1 MIGMKN
7 TKIIFIV
14 GILII
19 ATVLPIIKADVGE
32 QPENKQNDLLYYE
45 YSDENELDITFHLS
59 ELQEHQVITEMGNFI
74 QFKIQNA
81 GFFGEIGSP
90 ELPVVTK
97 TVAVS
102 TLQCSLE
109 IITTHVQETRPTQRI
124 YPVQNPQSDDE
135 NEGQSDFIYNE
146 SAYQRNDY
154 FPEQLVEILNSG
166 NIRDIPYIKIRFNP
180 IQYNPYQ
187 QMVTIY
193 DTITIKLMFSPNESL
208 VVEPDYEQKPFYP
221 FYENVFENWPGFI
234 SNTVFQQQVGSKDIG
249 CDYLII
255 THPNYYSQ
263 ARELAEWKHTTG
275 LLPKIVNVTDI
286 GTTYQQI
293 RQYLI
298 NAYSTWTPRP
308 SYVLLIGDA
317 EFVPTTY
324 VNGVA
329 TDLWYAAVDGS
340 DYYPDLFIG
349 RIPADT
355 ADQAEVMVQKTLTY
369 EQTPPTLP
377 SFYENFVVAAYFQD
391 DDTNGYEDR
400 RFVLTS
406 EEVRDYLLSQGYE
419 GQRIY
424 CTDSSVNPTHYNN
437 DYYADGEPLPPELL
451 RPTFA
456 WDGDANDIINAIQA
470 GIFILNHRDHGM
482 ETGWGDPYFT
492 TDDFDS
498 FSNGDLLPVVFSL
511 NCLTGAFDTGECF
524 CEEFLR
530 KDDGGAV
537 GVFGATDVSYSGYND
552 YLCRGCYDALWP
564 EFDPLV
570 GDNISLY
577 TLGEILNYGKAF
589 MADTWGDPWDLEE
602 YEFELF
608 HCFGDPSLDM
618 YTAVPETLQVTSAFV
633 SEMIQVTVQGNGVPI
648 QGARVCIRQDTG
660 FYRTGITDTN
670 GVIQFNKTGASTNEA
685 VSLVVTAHNYL
696 FYSDSFMLNQK
707 PQKPNRPTGSTEGK
721 PNVEYMYKTSTID
734 LDGDTL
740 SYNFSWGDGTYSGWI
755 GPYASGAEAFARHA
769 WAEQGTYNITVK
781 AKDVKGDESDWSDP
795 LTIAMPLEY
804 YLSHPI
810 LQWIYQIILHR
821 FPFLGA
827 FLEKIAMDIT

>member
-1 MIGMKN
+1 MKN

-19 ATVLPIIKADVGE
+19 ATVLPIIKADVDV

-59 ELQEHQVITEMGNFI
+59 ELQEHQVITEMGNFM
-74 QFKIQNA
+74 QYKIQNA

-102 TLQCSLE
+102 TLHCSLE
-109 IITTHVQETRPTQRI
+109 IITIHVQATRPTQRI

-187 QMVTIY
+187 QMITIY

-208 VVEPDYEQKPFYP
+208 VVEPDYEKKPFYP

-234 SNTVFQQQVGSKDIG
+234 SNTVLQQQAGSKDIG

-263 ARELAEWKHTTG
+263 ARELAEWKHATG

-369 EQTPPTLP
+369 ERTPPTLP
-377 SFYENFVVAAYFQD
+377 SFYKNFVVAAYFQD

-406 EEVRDYLLSQGYE
+406 EEIRDYLLSQGYE

-570 GDNISLY
+570 GDNISLN

-589 MADTWGDPWDLEE
+589 MADTWGDPWDLEQ

-633 SEMIQVTVQGNGVPI
+633 SEMIQVTVQGNGAPI

-685 VSLVVTAHNYL
+685 VFLVVTAHNYL

-804 YLSHPI
+804 YLSHPV